1 MKDII
6 YCGMYKIGL
15 VCHFPHNNHFVI
27 DHNAAWSNAL
37 LHQANDEDQQ
47 YTVETGDKQQSD
59 NSQKNETYHKQ
70 TEYTGMEI
78 QPCNFQGVIITPLVG
93 LI

>member
-6 YCGMYKIGL
+6 HCGMNNRGL

-27 DHNAAWSNAL
+27 DRNAASINAL

-47 YTVETGDKQQSD
+47 YTVAKWG
-59 NSQKNETYHKQ
+59 
-70 TEYTGMEI
+70 
-78 QPCNFQGVIITPLVG
+78 
-93 LI
+93 

>member
-15 VCHFPHNNHFVI
+15 VYHFPHNNHFVT
-27 DHNAAWSNAL
+27 DRNVAWSNAL

-47 YTVETGDKQQSD
+47 YTVEKWG
-59 NSQKNETYHKQ
+59 
-70 TEYTGMEI
+70 
-78 QPCNFQGVIITPLVG
+78 
-93 LI
+93 